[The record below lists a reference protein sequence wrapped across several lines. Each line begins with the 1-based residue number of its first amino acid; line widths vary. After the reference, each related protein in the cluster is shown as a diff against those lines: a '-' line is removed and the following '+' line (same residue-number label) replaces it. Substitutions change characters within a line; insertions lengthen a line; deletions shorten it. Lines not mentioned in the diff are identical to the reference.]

1 MNNIQFHYC
10 IWSIAL
16 FHYLIMLNNFQGLKL
31 TKFPVFI
38 ENSDGLN
45 GFHLAAKE
53 NNIQILSYLIE
64 TYPDYIYN
72 RNHSRDAFTLYLAFE
87 EFTGLINKFP
97 KINIIDGR
105 YKQNR
110 NND

>member
-1 MNNIQFHYC
+1 MKIDFAKIINIKNKQDLKDFPIDKPIHQGNY
-10 IWSIAL
+10 L

-53 NNIQILSYLIE
+53 NNIQI
-64 TYPDYIYN
+64 
-72 RNHSRDAFTLYLAFE
+72 
-87 EFTGLINKFP
+87 
-97 KINIIDGR
+97 
-105 YKQNR
+105 
-110 NND
+110 